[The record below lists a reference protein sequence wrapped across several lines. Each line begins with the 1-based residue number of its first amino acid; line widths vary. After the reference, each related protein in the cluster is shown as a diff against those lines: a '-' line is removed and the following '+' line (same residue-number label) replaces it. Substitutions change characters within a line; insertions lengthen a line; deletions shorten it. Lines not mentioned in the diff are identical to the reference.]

1 MEKMNEKTTCARLFN
16 GLFREQSAKFVY
28 RILLCFILL
37 IPASS
42 VCAQSNE
49 DKVEIQLKKGGDDFI
64 SNNEGVS
71 ERDFELEAILPIA
84 MYDTLNDNL
93 VFISQY
99 VTFES
104 VTYYIM
110 DDNGIIVETDEI
122 ILPKNI
128 EVISH
133 LLQLSPGS
141 YIIVLEIDGVYF
153 QGMFVK

>member
-1 MEKMNEKTTCARLFN
+1 MDKMNEKTICARLFN
-16 GLFREQSAKFVY
+16 GLFKEQSAKFVY
-28 RILLCFILL
+28 RILLCSFLFLSGTIT
-37 IPASS
+37 
-42 VCAQSNE
+42 VCAQSNDTFQIVLE
-49 DKVEIQLKKGGDDFI
+49 KVPVDDELDNKGLPK
-64 SNNEGVS
+64 
-71 ERDFELEAILPIA
+71 RDLELEAILPIV
-84 MYDTLNDNL
+84 MYDALNDNL

-122 ILPKNI
+122 VLPKNI

>member
-1 MEKMNEKTTCARLFN
+1 MDKMNEKTICVRLFN
-16 GLFREQSAKFVY
+16 GVFKKQSAKFVY
-28 RILLCFILL
+28 RILLCSFLFLSGTIT
-37 IPASS
+37 
-42 VCAQSNE
+42 VCAQSNDTFQIVLE
-49 DKVEIQLKKGGDDFI
+49 KVPVDDELDNKGLPK
-64 SNNEGVS
+64 
-71 ERDFELEAILPIA
+71 RDLELEAILPIV
-84 MYDTLNDNL
+84 MYDALNDNL

>member
-1 MEKMNEKTTCARLFN
+1 MDKMNEKTICVRLFN
-16 GLFREQSAKFVY
+16 GVFKEQSAKFVY
-28 RILLCFILL
+28 RILLCSFLFLSGTIT
-37 IPASS
+37 
-42 VCAQSNE
+42 VCAQSNDTFQIVLE
-49 DKVEIQLKKGGDDFI
+49 KVPVDDELDNKGLPK
-64 SNNEGVS
+64 
-71 ERDFELEAILPIA
+71 RDLELEAILPIV
-84 MYDTLNDNL
+84 MYDALNDNL

-122 ILPKNI
+122 VLPKNI

>member
-1 MEKMNEKTTCARLFN
+1 MNEKTICARLFN
-16 GLFREQSAKFVY
+16 GLFKEQSAKFVY
-28 RILLCFILL
+28 RILLCSFLFLSGTIT
-37 IPASS
+37 
-42 VCAQSNE
+42 VCAQSND

-71 ERDFELEAILPIA
+71 KRDLELEAILPIV
-84 MYDTLNDNL
+84 MYDALNDNL
-93 VFISQY
+93 AFISQY